1 MKTSIIAA
9 VWALARLVSS
19 HRFGHMGLPLKNTH
33 IRQRSETSFTAD
45 NSTGWGFFTQPLD
58 HDNPTKGTFQ
68 QKFWWNTEFWA
79 GPGSPIIFFTPGEV
93 AAGQYFP
100 GYNWLSNS
108 TINGIYA
115 EAVKGAVVMIEHR
128 YYGESSPYET
138 LNAETLQYLTLHQT
152 ILDFTNFAN
161 NVVLPFDLTAGSSN
175 AGKAPWVFPGC
186 SYSGALSAWTEKLV
200 PGTFWAHHATSA
212 PVEAIYDWWQ
222 YFTPILENL
231 PKNCSND
238 ISTVIEHMDHVFLHG
253 KESEK
258 VALKARFGLE
268 SLHNDDVMFT
278 TVLLKMVFIKKS
290 SGSNVEAG
298 AAVTPDANGVGLDKA
313 LAGYAKWINETYI
326 PGFCQKLGYTDERET
341 KCMDSYD
348 PTNLMYTDLTVLNPA
363 YRQWQWLL
371 CNEAF
376 GWWQTGA
383 PKGQKTVSSRLLT
396 AEYFQQQCSLYF
408 PTVNGFSFG
417 SGRSP
422 QTNIDRVNKLTEGW
436 ARKNATRV
444 ITTSGEFDSWK
455 NAGMSST
462 YRPGGPF
469 AGTPD
474 APVHVIPGG
483 THCNDYFWYV
493 GFSNSGVQAV
503 IDANVAQMVQWVSE
517 FPKH

>member
-1 MKTSIIAA
+1 MKTSIITA

-19 HRFGHMGLPLKNTH
+19 HKFGHIGLPLKNAR
-33 IRQRSETSFTAD
+33 ISQRSDTSLTAD
-45 NSTGWGFFTQPLD
+45 NSTGWGFFTQLLD

-100 GYNWLSNS
+100 GYNWLSNN

-175 AGKAPWVFPGC
+175 AGKAPWIFPGC

-268 SLHNDDVMFT
+268 SLHNDDVMFQLSNT
-278 TVLLKMVFIKKS
+278 LSDSWQYHSFVEDGFYQKIFRLCDTIE
-290 SGSNVEAG
+290 NVEAG

-326 PGFCQKLGYTDERET
+326 PGFCQKQGYTDERET
-341 KCMDSYD
+341 KCMDTHD
-348 PTNLMYTDLTVLNPA
+348 PTSRIFTDSTVHNPFM
-363 YRQWQWLL
+363 RQYQWLL
-371 CNEAF
+371 CNEV

-396 AEYFQQQCSLYF
+396 AEYFQQQCSLLF
-408 PTVNGFSFG
+408 PTVNGFPVG

-422 QTNIDRVNKLTEGW
+422 QTNID
-436 ARKNATRV
+436 
-444 ITTSGEFDSWK
+444 
-455 NAGMSST
+455 
-462 YRPGGPF
+462 
-469 AGTPD
+469 
-474 APVHVIPGG
+474 
-483 THCNDYFWYV
+483 
-493 GFSNSGVQAV
+493 
-503 IDANVAQMVQWVSE
+503 
-517 FPKH
+517 